1 MVRSATCTI
10 NVILSGG
17 PGGQISDQESM
28 KRLKRLMTIMD
39 SMNDRELDDS
49 DASKTFTKQPNRVTR
64 YENIKHMITDN

>member
-1 MVRSATCTI
+1 
-10 NVILSGG
+10 
-17 PGGQISDQESM
+17 M

>member
-1 MVRSATCTI
+1 
-10 NVILSGG
+10 
-17 PGGQISDQESM
+17 M

-64 YENIKHMITDN
+64 YENIKHMITDNRPIKLSISNKFLIINQSQLSFFVSC